1 MNASESLG
9 NVFLL
14 CLLCLSLYKELLYWL
29 VLIEIK
35 HGEKTKHQYSGIE
48 NTQSVGY
55 KSWYTIAN
63 HERSNRPMYI
73 YNLSRSISN
82 VQL

>member
-1 MNASESLG
+1 ME
-9 NVFLL
+9 
-14 CLLCLSLYKELLYWL
+14 K
-29 VLIEIK
+29 
-35 HGEKTKHQYSGIE
+35 KTKHQYSGIE

-55 KSWYTIAN
+55 EPWYTIAN

-73 YNLSRSISN
+73 CNLLRSISN